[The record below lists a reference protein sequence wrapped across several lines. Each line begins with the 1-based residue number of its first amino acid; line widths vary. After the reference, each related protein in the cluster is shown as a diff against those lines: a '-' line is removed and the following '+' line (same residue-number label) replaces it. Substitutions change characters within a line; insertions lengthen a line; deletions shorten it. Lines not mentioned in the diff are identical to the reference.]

1 MSGFDTNSVLES
13 AKIAENEPTRFL
25 AGERAT
31 YVRDM
36 VRQVEHYQNERKT
49 VEEIKTLMPQFL
61 KTYPRLFDMVTAPNY
76 DKSQLRTQLTM
87 LDKMGTGELSQHQAS
102 VIVGQKVVNTY
113 VMPKLKGSNRR

>member
-1 MSGFDTNSVLES
+1 MCGFDPNSVLES

-31 YVRDM
+31 YLRDM
-36 VRQVEHYQNERKT
+36 VRQVEQYQNERKT
-49 VEEIKTLMPQFL
+49 VEQIKTLMPQFL
-61 KTYPRLFDMVTAPNY
+61 KAYPRLFDMVTAPNY

-113 VMPKLKGSNRR
+113 VMPKLKGSKPH